1 MKSGLLWYDAD
12 AQAGLPEKVTR
23 AARRYREKLGHAPTG
38 GYGHTSALGDAQGEV
53 HCQLDDGVTV
63 VVRLSSTSWIPPHH
77 FWLGEEES
85 LPAGAAQ
92 ARGEA
97 QRPAPSDL
105 ALPAVPLAQRPPQRA
120 GRKQT
125 EEARR
130 LQEALAAR
138 RPKPSRR
145 PAVKACTG

>member
-23 AARRYREKLGHAPTG
+23 AARRYREKLGHVPTVC
-38 GYGHTSALGDAQGEV
+38 YVHTSALGDAQVEV
-53 HCQLDDGVTV
+53 QCRLEDGITV

-92 ARGEA
+92 ARGEV
-97 QRPAPSDL
+97 QRAAPSDV
-105 ALPAVPLAQRPPQRA
+105 ALSAGPLAQRPPPRA
-120 GRKQT
+120 GRKQA

-130 LQEALAAR
+130 LKEALAAR
-138 RPKPSRR
+138 RPEGSRR
-145 PAVKACTG
+145 SAAKAGTG